1 VTITFSAL
9 SQAGRLGNQLWQ
21 IAATLGIAQTRNENV
36 SFPPWDYE
44 PYFNVPQALFNDKG
58 GTDVTTFVDHLD
70 PRARPYLQDYRLIR
84 NVEHIVRQYFTPS
97 PQAAEM
103 LNAPTFDWYRSL
115 PSPKTA
121 LHVRRGDN
129 VTHPPGYHPL
139 RSIEY
144 YRRALKEIPDTASV
158 VVFSDDI
165 PWCRANLWSV
175 LDVEHVRFYQGVA
188 RPREYV
194 DRQKYLDAPVLDW
207 IDLFLMA
214 EADHHIISNSTYA
227 WWGAFLS
234 DDRAPIYPSNW
245 FGWRLN
251 SYTDASLMFP
261 PSWRQIPDE
270 TQGGLHRC

>member
-44 PYFNVPQALFNDKG
+44 PYFNVPHALFNDKG

-84 NVEHIVRQYFTPS
+84 DVEHIVRQYFTPS
-97 PQAAEM
+97 PQAAEI

-144 YRRALKEIPDTASV
+144 YRTALSEIPDTASV

-165 PWCRANLWSV
+165 DWCMANLWSV
-175 LDVEHVRFYQGVA
+175 LDVEHVRFFRGEP

-194 DRQKYLDAPVLDW
+194 DRQRYLDAPILDW
-207 IDLFLMA
+207 VDLFLMA

-234 DDRAPIYPSNW
+234 DDPAPIYPSNW

-261 PSWRQIPDE
+261 PGWRMVHDA
-270 TQGGLHRC
+270 TQGGLTP